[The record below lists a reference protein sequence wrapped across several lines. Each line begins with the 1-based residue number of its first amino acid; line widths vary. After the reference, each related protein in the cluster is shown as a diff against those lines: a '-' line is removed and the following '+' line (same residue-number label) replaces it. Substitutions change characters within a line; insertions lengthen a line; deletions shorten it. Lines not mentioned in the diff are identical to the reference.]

1 MFSLFQNHPFKPL
14 LHRRVSVKNFIL
26 FLILVVSV
34 RTSIACSHNH
44 VDALCMQTY
53 YDYDMGK
60 RTVPLWFQM
69 CIVYVYLFYHF
80 EYSIGYIEFM
90 EFTKH
95 TIFTLDIF
103 GIRKLFLR
111 IAGISIQ
118 CSSIEKD
125 DMIHARNFL
134 HLHVV
139 SSENT
144 KPTNYIRLLSLS
156 CIYTSYIQAN
166 RGGVELA

>member
-1 MFSLFQNHPFKPL
+1 MLK
-14 LHRRVSVKNFIL
+14 
-26 FLILVVSV
+26 
-34 RTSIACSHNH
+34 SHGFF
-44 VDALCMQTY
+44 DIYKLESS
-53 YDYDMGK
+53 K
-60 RTVPLWFQM
+60 R
-69 CIVYVYLFYHF
+69 
-80 EYSIGYIEFM
+80 
-90 EFTKH
+90 
-95 TIFTLDIF
+95 
-103 GIRKLFLR
+103 
-111 IAGISIQ
+111 Q

-166 RGGVELA
+166 RGGVELAWGWEAVVLVHVRFSTIAHALRCHAWHCKIHEILSRIKQADYVPNMTFNLKFDYKTIDIFYDEAHKSCVKLSCVICRILDTYVATLDAYISRHIFLYK